1 MQISNKIM
9 GNVYKGQFLEFEKS
23 KGRIGKGGN
32 GEVYLIKIINDQALI
47 KKNGHNFL
55 VACYYSFI

>member
-1 MQISNKIM
+1 M

-32 GEVYLIKIINDQALI
+32 GEVYPIKIINDQALI
-47 KKNGHNFL
+47 KKTGHNFM